1 MKIKIIKKGSLPKA
15 QFGIGSMYG
24 NFSNV
29 KKPTPPAINYNSN
42 IPFMIASGNMQIQ
55 SADQPQ
61 AANITMGSGA
71 NNFAWNSAEQSLPSN
86 VQTPNFENFYK
97 TQSIENYDIAPN
109 NRKTK
114 SFGMGP
120 KTQKTFD
127 KLSNFGDNL
136 QMGVGAANMFLD
148 TFINNP
154 RIDKEN
160 RNRARMAGMTDSL
173 MMAAPE
179 DRGDWV
185 ASGSRRG
192 ELRPDQYTV
201 NKGMY
206 TGQFYPTMAYGG
218 TAIEDDLSIDAPLL
232 KTLPMPTRGPKMGSV
247 EAVLP
252 SFLKQTVGDINYQ
265 DVAEFIKDREGFT
278 PKASWDY
285 AQHSVGYG
293 TKAKYPGER
302 ISKDEA
308 EQRLNQELMP
318 IVDTIKTKLKVPVT
332 SGQLIALASIN
343 YNTGS
348 LANSLIEALNN
359 GADPEMIAER
369 IKRMAL
375 TGKGSSKII
384 PGLVTRRQKEAE
396 YFTRGFEQGGEYENY
411 NQEDNNM
418 KTYRIRITGSN
429 PDLSKKAY
437 GGQNNYGLDLGQKHV
452 YSDMIDNPYD
462 NVGDTLGPVPREEAN
477 IEAERG
483 ETIVGDFNGDGRLK
497 HMNIGGKLH
506 SEGSPG
512 NGGTPLNVPEGSFV
526 FSQTKKMAIGGPALR
541 FFGKSEKSKSK
552 FTPAQLAKQYDLN
565 KYQAI
570 IDDPNADYLAKN
582 TAKRML
588 ENNTRKLG
596 MLAYIQ
602 EGKKGFPN
610 GIPDLAKSIMPQE
623 PQEESME
630 NEQTPMAK
638 YGGYLQRFDPGGP
651 TPKVYTNKEEFEKE
665 KSKGYKQVGD
675 YWEKRTQYEKEKA
688 IPGTKGKAYIPNE
701 NAWWKSLTPAQK
713 AAHNA
718 KVKQMIKTNPIYTGT
733 PGKAAVM
740 GENID
745 RISFIEPPT
754 TPVTP
759 QQQTDVFNQNQDVKP
774 YTEQTGSYGR
784 RPFFGTSL
792 FVTPKR
798 ESFYAAPMGAVT
810 PEPTF
815 YDPNRQLAA
824 NAEQANIS
832 QQYLASM
839 GAPQS
844 FMANASAVNAKAFE
858 NAANTN
864 AQYQNQNVGVANAF
878 APMQAE
884 IMNKMNMYNADRADK
899 LYWNQQQGE
908 KEYRNAQRQYLNQM
922 DAYRQ
927 NEYDIN
933 TKTNMEN
940 QTNPYYDLVYRP
952 KGGNIR
958 FKPGVNVTDLIKQGR
973 QQNQQ
978 VGLTKDQYLQA
989 VKEIREKYPNS
1000 SPSEIQNAL
1009 ELQYPSIFGKKQT
1022 SKSITDV
1029 NAGYGLTR

>member
-1 MKIKIIKKGSLPKA
+1 MKIRIIKKGKLPKA

-24 NFSNV
+24 AFNNVTNKSVNNFPPVSN
-29 KKPTPPAINYNSN
+29 TGNAN
-42 IPFMIASGNMQIQ
+42 IQYIG
-55 SADQPQ
+55 QPQ
-61 AANITMGSGA
+61 DANISMGAGA
-71 NNFAWNSAEQSLPSN
+71 NNFAWNSGEQVPQVKLPDFQASSK
-86 VQTPNFENFYK
+86 TPAVK
-97 TQSIENYDIAPN
+97 KP
-109 NRKTK
+109 
-114 SFGMGP
+114 FGMGP

-127 KLSNFGDNL
+127 KLSNIGDDL
-136 QMGVGAANMFLD
+136 QMGVGVASGLID

-160 RNRARMAGMTDSL
+160 RNRARIAGMTDSL

-185 ASGSRRG
+185 ASGSRLG

-218 TAIEDDLSIDAPLL
+218 SAIEDDLSLEAPILN
-232 KTLPMPTRGPKMGSV
+232 TLPMPSRGPKIGSTQS
-247 EAVLP
+247 VLP
-252 SFLKQTVGDINYQ
+252 SFLKQTVQDINYK
-265 DVAEFIKDREGFT
+265 DVSDFVKEREGFA
-278 PKASWDY
+278 PKAGWDY

-293 TKAKYPGER
+293 TKAKYPGEVV
-302 ISKDEA
+302 SKDEA
-308 EQRLNQELMP
+308 EQRLNQELVP
-318 IVDTIKTKLKVPVT
+318 VIDTIKSKLKVPVT

-348 LANSLIEALNN
+348 LANRLIDALNN
-359 GADPEMIAER
+359 GADPEIIGEQ
-369 IKRMAL
+369 IKNLAL
-375 TGKGSSKII
+375 TGKGSSKIL
-384 PGLVTRRQKEAE
+384 PGLVKRRQKEAE
-396 YFTRGFEQGGEYENY
+396 FFTRGFEQGGEYDNY
-411 NQEDNNM
+411 NQEDIMM
-418 KTYRIRITGSN
+418 KHRIRITGG

-437 GGQNNYGLDLGQKHV
+437 GGQNNYGLDLGQKNV

-462 NVGDTLGPVPREEAN
+462 NVGNTLGPVPREEAN

-483 ETIVGDFNGDGRLK
+483 ETIVGDFNDDGRLK

-526 FSQTKKMAIGGPALR
+526 FSQTKKMAIGGPALK
-541 FFGKSEKSKSK
+541 FFGKSENSKSK
-552 FTPAQLAKQYDLN
+552 YTPAQLAKQYDLN

-570 IDDPNADYLAKN
+570 IDDPNADYLSKN

-623 PQEESME
+623 EEQEESME
-630 NEQTPMAK
+630 TAPMAK
-638 YGGYLQRFDPGGP
+638 YGGNLQRFDPGGI
-651 TPKVYTNKEEFEKE
+651 TPRIFTNKQEFEKE
-665 KSKGYKQVGD
+665 RNKGYKQVND
-675 YWEKRTQYEKEKA
+675 YWEKRTPYEKEKA
-688 IPGTKGKAYIPNE
+688 IPGTKGKSYIPNE

-718 KVKQMIKTNPIYTGT
+718 KVKQMTKTNPIYTGT

-745 RISFIEPPT
+745 RISFIDPPT
-754 TPVTP
+754 API
-759 QQQTDVFNQNQDVKP
+759 NQNQTFQQQEDVKP

-798 ESFYAAPMGAVT
+798 ESFYAAPMNAVT

-940 QTNPYYDLVYRP
+940 QTNPYYDLTYGPR
-952 KGGNIR
+952 GGSIR
-958 FKPGVNVTDLIKQGR
+958 FKPGVNVRDLIAQGR
-973 QQNQQ
+973 QTTQQ
-978 VGLTKDQYLQA
+978 PQGLTKDQYLQA
-989 VKEIREKYPNS
+989 VQELKNKYGDKF
-1000 SPSEIQNAL
+1000 SEGQIQKAL
-1009 ELQYPSIFGKKQT
+1009 ELQYPNAFGR
-1022 SKSITDV
+1022 SSAGRSLADV
-1029 NAGYGLTR
+1029 NAGYGFTAGAGNAYPYNR